1 MNLFILNTLP
11 AYTENLKHH
20 ITHVVW
26 FHIVTHIWI
35 EWFLEI
41 QLKKY
46 IPPKEIGKLMVFS
59 YKLLGFFQWSQLFC
73 QMVNVWNLKHIMVFY
88 SLLFSALKPLL
99 PKKLWKRQSEP
110 EKNEVYFI
118 FWVWEIWLF
127 LLEQIVH
134 YNSVCNKWSALP
146 R

>member
-1 MNLFILNTLP
+1 MQ
-11 AYTENLKHH
+11 A
-20 ITHVVW
+20 
-26 FHIVTHIWI
+26 
-35 EWFLEI
+35 
-41 QLKKY
+41 
-46 IPPKEIGKLMVFS
+46 S
-59 YKLLGFFQWSQLFC
+59 RFFQWNQLFR
-73 QMVNVWNLKHIMVFY
+73 QMINVWSLKHIMVFY
-88 SLLFSALKPLL
+88 SSLFSALKALL
-99 PKKLWKRQSEP
+99 QKKFWKRQSEP